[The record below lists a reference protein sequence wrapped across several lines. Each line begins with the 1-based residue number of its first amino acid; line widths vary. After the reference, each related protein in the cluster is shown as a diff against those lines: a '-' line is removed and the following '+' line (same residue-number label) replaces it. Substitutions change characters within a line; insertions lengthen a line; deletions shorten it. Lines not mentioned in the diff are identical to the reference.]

1 LLRLEKVSTY
11 YRNFEAVKGISLWVG
26 HREMV
31 SLVGANGAGKSTV
44 LRTACGLLRPKKG
57 KVVFKDEEI
66 THLKT
71 AGRVKKGIVYCPEGR
86 KLFPDMTVMENLEM
100 GGFLCNDRFQSNLK
114 RVFDLF
120 PVLQERK
127 GQKVASLSGG
137 QQQMVAIGR
146 TLMSG
151 PEMILFDEPSTGL
164 APIVV
169 AGLMDVI
176 KRLNQ
181 EGMSILLV
189 EQNVNFALEISHRGY
204 VLENGNVVLE
214 GTVDELKHNSRVK
227 ESYLGG

>member
-1 LLRLEKVSTY
+1 MLRLDEISTY
-11 YRNFEAVKGISLWVG
+11 YRNFEAVKGISLGVT

-44 LRTACGLLRPKKG
+44 LKTACGLLPPKKG
-57 KVVFKDEEI
+57 KIFFKDEDI

-86 KLFPDMTVMENLEM
+86 KLFPEMTVMENLEM
-100 GGFLCNDRFQSNLK
+100 GGFLCNDRLLSNLK

-127 GQKVASLSGG
+127 TQKVGSLSGG

-146 TLMSG
+146 TLMSS

-169 AGLMDVI
+169 AGLMAVI
-176 KRLNQ
+176 KRLNE

-189 EQNVNFALEISHRGY
+189 EQNVNFALEISQRGY
-204 VLENGNVVLE
+204 VLENGNIVLE
-214 GTVDELKHNSRVK
+214 GTVEELKRNSRVK